1 MSQVSPLCEDLLRRL
16 LTPDP
21 DQRLSLAA
29 AMAHPWS
36 RAGMPQPLAA
46 LNGQLLV
53 RIDSVYSEGLHDFSS
68 NSDMCP

>member
-1 MSQVSPLCEDLLRRL
+1 MSPLCDDLVRRL

-21 DQRLSLAA
+21 ERRLSLAA

-36 RAGMPQPLAA
+36 RAGMPPALAA

-53 RIDSVYSEGLHDFSS
+53 RPRVQGSHDSVSS
-68 NSDMCP
+68 GP